1 MSSSAPDHDV
11 TVLLRQWRNGDR
23 EAHDRLL
30 ALVYD
35 ELRRVARARLRANT
49 PHHTLQPTALVHE
62 AYLRLMGSKAAEP
75 ENRAHLFAL
84 AARMMRQVLVDH
96 ARRRNADKRG
106 GGSTS
111 ITFSEDTP
119 ARQASIV
126 DVLALDE
133 ALTDLAT
140 LDQRLCQVVELK
152 CFTGLNIQETADALG
167 VSTATVERDW
177 AVAKAWLFDRLS
189 SQPQS

>member
-1 MSSSAPDHDV
+1 MASPC
-11 TVLLRQWRNGDR
+11 
-23 EAHDRLL
+23 
-30 ALVYD
+30 
-35 ELRRVARARLRANT
+35 
-49 PHHTLQPTALVHE
+49 TLGHMNEWPE
-62 AYLRLMGSKAAEP
+62 GFSD
-75 ENRAHLFAL
+75 ENRGGSYGRGSASAQPEG
-84 AARMMRQVLVDH
+84 ARVMRQVLVDH
-96 ARRRNADKRG
+96 ARKRNAGKRG

-111 ITFSEDTP
+111 LTIADDAP
-119 ARQASIV
+119 ARQTSIV

-152 CFTGLNIQETADALG
+152 CFTGLNIEETADALG

-189 SQPQS
+189 TPRRT

>member
-1 MSSSAPDHDV
+1 MSSGAPDHDV

-35 ELRRVARARLRANT
+35 ELRRVARARLRADT
-49 PHHTLQPTALVHE
+49 PNHTLQPTALVHE
-62 AYLRLMGSKAAEP
+62 AYLRLMGSKSGAP
-75 ENRAHLFAL
+75 QNRAHLFAL
-84 AARMMRQVLVDH
+84 AARVMRQVLVDH

-106 GGSTS
+106 GGETS
-111 ITFSEDTP
+111 ITISDDTP

-177 AVAKAWLFDRLS
+177 ILAKAWLYAELGRAT
-189 SQPQS
+189 P

>member
-1 MSSSAPDHDV
+1 MASSAPDHEV

-23 EAHDRLL
+23 DAHDRLL

-35 ELRRVARARLRANT
+35 ELRRIARVRLRAESA
-49 PHHTLQPTALVHE
+49 HHTLQPTALVHE
-62 AYLRLMGSKAAEP
+62 AYLRLMGSDAAAP
-75 ENRAHLFAL
+75 QNRTHLLSL
-84 AARMMRQVLVDH
+84 AARVMRQVLVDH
-96 ARRRNADKRG
+96 ARKRNAGKRG
-106 GGSTS
+106 GGATS
-111 ITFSEDTP
+111 ITISDHIP
-119 ARQASIV
+119 AREGSIV

-189 SQPQS
+189 TPRLS

>member
-1 MSSSAPDHDV
+1 MASRAPDHEV
-11 TVLLRQWRNGDR
+11 TVLLRQWRDGDR

-49 PHHTLQPTALVHE
+49 PDHTLQPTALVHE
-62 AYLRLMGSKAAEP
+62 AYLRLMGPNAATP
-75 ENRAHLFAL
+75 QNRAHLFAL
-84 AARMMRQVLVDH
+84 AARVMRQVLVDH
-96 ARRRNADKRG
+96 ARKRNAGKRG

-111 ITFSEDTP
+111 LTIADDAP
-119 ARQASIV
+119 ARQTSIV

-152 CFTGLNIQETADALG
+152 CFTGLNIKETADALG

-189 SQPQS
+189 TPRRT

>member
-1 MSSSAPDHDV
+1 MAGAPAPRQRRQPCHWGRERAVGELQSAAP
-11 TVLLRQWRNGDR
+11 Q
-23 EAHDRLL
+23 
-30 ALVYD
+30 
-35 ELRRVARARLRANT
+35 
-49 PHHTLQPTALVHE
+49 
-62 AYLRLMGSKAAEP
+62 
-75 ENRAHLFAL
+75 NRAHLFAL
-84 AARMMRQVLVDH
+84 AARVMRQVLVDH

-106 GGSTS
+106 GGATS
-111 ITFSEDTP
+111 ITISDDTP

-152 CFTGLNIQETADALG
+152 CFTGLNIQETAVALG

-189 SQPQS
+189 ASRRS